1 MIITGK
7 VLKNAVIGFFMY
19 GILTILVDT
28 YKDTPT
34 YLNITAFPWA
44 APLFFLFMMY
54 ITRAKG
60 KEILMSFVRHAGL
73 GTLVTILVFGTTMYL
88 AKLPMP
94 VIAMVDTIL
103 ILTFLILYFCLGIY
117 KL

>member
-1 MIITGK
+1 MLTAK
-7 VLKNAVIGFFMY
+7 VFQNAVIGFFMY

-34 YLNITAFPWA
+34 YLNITAFLWA